1 MIKMVLKSKLDC
13 FFLFKCKVCHKAV
26 ETTHNINNGFGLG
39 TVNELT
45 VQWWFRKFCNGDES
59 LEIGQPSEVDKD

>member
-1 MIKMVLKSKLDC
+1 MVR
-13 FFLFKCKVCHKAV
+13 KAV